1 MPDSFSIRLP
11 ASYDMEVLRWM
22 PQEEYK
28 RGSRAYDDIFIGV
41 ERIHEYVLRR

>member
-11 ASYDMEVLRWM
+11 ASYNMEVFKWRT
-22 PQEEYK
+22 QEEYK
-28 RGSRAYDDIFIGV
+28 RGSRGYDDIFIGV

>member
-1 MPDSFSIRLP
+1 MK
-11 ASYDMEVLRWM
+11 ALRWR

-28 RGSRAYDDIFIGV
+28 RGSRAYDDIFIGA